1 MNKTLFNKI
10 AALQYGAVIES
21 YFIALP
27 SYPTKGA
34 FESKKSTSILTINI
48 DTKKCTVEGKNELY
62 GKHLIDYTKDTLYIA
77 QSPFDCIAIKCVD
90 NEINVVAAPTMENYN
105 WVADDKEVLNKFKK
119 LVIVSENTLV
129 GEDFE
134 CELYQRLKHKDIQV
148 VDKQKYAKSKKFY
161 KHFIS
166 NHTEECEDAIHKHLD
181 MNVRGLITV
190 DDCRFVRLSELKR
203 IFTGINEIDGKLGGL
218 VMGFTSLWTGK
229 TGEGKTTL
237 TGQLVLNAIEQGH
250 RVCVYSGEMGK
261 DVLFSNLCIQAVGK
275 ENIAL
280 EPIYNWQGKPTG
292 EYESIALL
300 EAEQRFRNWVRDKLY
315 IYDNKQVENDEGEYI
330 LELFQRAYKMYNCT
344 LFLVDNLMTVNTGRN
359 DKDHQQMQADFVVKL
374 VKMNEKIGTH
384 TMLVA
389 HPRKTQ
395 NSVTKTDDIAGLSTI
410 GNIVGSI
417 ITVKKFDIEEQLKVN
432 KQCEKDGQESYTG
445 LIVCTKNRLTGKHF
459 RIKTRY
465 DSSTRRIVT
474 FGDKQ
479 VRYSLNDSKYA
490 MQEIDLH
497 SDTWGFRS

>member
-1 MNKTLFNKI
+1 MNKTIFNKI
-10 AALQYGAVIES
+10 AALQYGAVIEE

-27 SYPTKGA
+27 SYQTMSA
-34 FESKKSTSILTINI
+34 FETKKSTSMITIEVSS
-48 DTKKCTVEGKNELY
+48 KKRTVEGRYELY
-62 GKHLIDYTKDTLYIA
+62 GKHLLDYSKDTLYIA
-77 QSPFDCIAIKCVD
+77 QSPFDCIAIKSV
-90 NEINVVAAPTMENYN
+90 NSEINVVSAPTTDNYN
-105 WVADDKEVLNKFKK
+105 WVADDKEIFEQFKH
-119 LVIVSENTLV
+119 LIIVSENTLK

-134 CELYQRLKHKDIQV
+134 CELYKRLQ
-148 VDKQKYAKSKKFY
+148 DKTIKVADKRKYDRSKRFY
-161 KHFIS
+161 KHFID
-166 NHTEECEDAIHKHLD
+166 NYTKDCEEALESHLD
-181 MNVRGLITV
+181 VKVRGLITV
-190 DDCRFVRLSELKR
+190 DDCKFVRLSELKR

-280 EPIYNWQGKPTG
+280 EPIYNWQGRPTG

-417 ITVKKFDIEEQLKVN
+417 ITVKKFDIEEQLKIN
-432 KQCEKDGQESYTG
+432 KQCEKDGQEIYTG

-490 MQEIDLH
+490 MQETDLH